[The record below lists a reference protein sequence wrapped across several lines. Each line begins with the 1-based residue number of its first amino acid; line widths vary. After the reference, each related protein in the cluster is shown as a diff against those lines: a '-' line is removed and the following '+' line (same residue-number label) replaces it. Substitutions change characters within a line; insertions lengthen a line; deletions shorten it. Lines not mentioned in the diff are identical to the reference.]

1 MDAAGPSI
9 NEKVLDAAGHSI
21 EEKVVVV
28 TGPSIDME
36 ICSNEIYGMVV
47 PIVTELSADNALV
60 TGEVAEELS
69 TNNITNNNVLS
80 IETNDNV
87 QAKSVNDTDDTTD
100 MLVKLSYHPEALRF
114 IDDKKIEK
122 SDKNAEIIIIMTDIL
137 YLLNKYAFG
146 IYVMHKKF
154 PLLLNVLKATEPNT
168 LEIFKETVAN
178 FNTKISSLIDT
189 PLEMY
194 RKNKSQTLIQ
204 FKKIIR
210 LGYVLMVLSGY
221 SSTTYQCLRTKIN
234 NALDSAP
241 EKQLSSKVCDSD
253 ISFEFNLLDSKY
265 ISTYKTFYNFII
277 SQRNQ
282 ERSNNIKVFV
292 SKPIVMDEEDDEYIN
307 PTETNPEASIVNPV
321 SNEQE
326 SVLPESTNMEVDVN
340 KDTSMSI
347 DQLTST
353 TNNYSNT
360 IDFSQDTSINN
371 LTVPEGYKLLKK
383 AKAVLQKH
391 MDESNNKRLLNKI
404 DTAFS
409 NMTLP
414 LDPVRE
420 FLPPQGLPNTG
431 LNCYLN
437 SVLQCLVRLDA
448 LFVCLQDNKSN
459 AACSNLLK
467 SFMTAY
473 KTNIGLS
480 DVLGKISYVS
490 ELKTYTIFIDLIEFS
505 LVHG

>member
-9 NEKVLDAAGHSI
+9 KEKVSDAAGHSI
-21 EEKVVVV
+21 EEKVMVV
-28 TGPSIDME
+28 TGPSIEME

-87 QAKSVNDTDDTTD
+87 QAISVNDTDDTTD

-154 PLLLNVLKATEPNT
+154 PKLLNVLKDTEPNT

-194 RKNKSQTLIQ
+194 RKNKTKTLFP
-204 FKKIIR
+204 FKKIIS
-210 LGYVLMVLSGY
+210 LKYVLMVLSGY
-221 SSTTYQCLRTKIN
+221 SSTTYQCLITKIN
-234 NALDSAP
+234 NALYSTTV
-241 EKQLSSKVCDSD
+241 KQLISKVCDSD
-253 ISFEFNLLDSKY
+253 TSFEFNLLDSKY
-265 ISTYKTFYNFII
+265 ISSYKTFNNFII
-277 SQRNQ
+277 SKRNPA
-282 ERSNNIKVFV
+282 NINDSKVFL
-292 SKPIVMDEEDDEYIN
+292 SKRIVMDEEDDEHNN
-307 PTETNPEASIVNPV
+307 PTETKTEARMVNPV

-326 SVLPESTNMEVDVN
+326 SVVAVCSDLNVDVHMGDKFKSQKTN
-340 KDTSMSI
+340 DGQTSTIADSTDMNVNDNMDTSMSNS
-347 DQLTST
+347 QSTSSA
-353 TNNYSNT
+353 NKYSNT
-360 IDFSQDTSINN
+360 MDDTPDTSINN

-383 AKAVLQKH
+383 AKAVLQQH
-391 MDESNNKRLLNKI
+391 MDKSNNKRLLNKI

-409 NMTLP
+409 NMTQALE
-414 LDPVRE
+414 PVRN
-420 FLPPQGLPNTG
+420 FLAPQGLPNTG

-437 SVLQCLVRLDA
+437 SVLKCLDCFRATRLTKYRIKLLLKQCLAMLSSFRCLIS
-448 LFVCLQDNKSN
+448 LF
-459 AACSNLLK
+459 
-467 SFMTAY
+467 TR
-473 KTNIGLS
+473 
-480 DVLGKISYVS
+480 
-490 ELKTYTIFIDLIEFS
+490 
-505 LVHG
+505 